1 MHSMIKEISVFL
13 PAYND
18 EKTIE
23 KLVLDAISVL
33 GPLGLDYEIIII
45 DDCSRDDIVKIA
57 QRLLESQK
65 RVKLVQHKKNK
76 DYGGVLK
83 SGFAHAAKEWIFY
96 TDGDGQ
102 YDIKEITR
110 LLPYTEEYD
119 FINGYIFKRQDSF
132 YRLIASKIYQL
143 CLGIFFGRTLTYTN
157 CDFRLIK
164 KEVIDRIKINSNSG
178 FAPAEMVVR
187 LMRNGVKVKEVLVS
201 HFPRQYGHSQFL
213 DFKKI
218 WNLLSDF
225 LRFLIRK

>member
-1 MHSMIKEISVFL
+1 
-13 PAYND
+13 
-18 EKTIE
+18 
-23 KLVLDAISVL
+23 
-33 GPLGLDYEIIII
+33 
-45 DDCSRDDIVKIA
+45 
-57 QRLLESQK
+57 
-65 RVKLVQHKKNK
+65 
-76 DYGGVLK
+76 
-83 SGFAHAAKEWIFY
+83 
-96 TDGDGQ
+96 
-102 YDIKEITR
+102 
-110 LLPYTEEYD
+110 
-119 FINGYIFKRQDSF
+119 
-132 YRLIASKIYQL
+132 
-143 CLGIFFGRTLTYTN
+143 LTYTN